1 LERNESIRFMT
12 GPQSSTPEPHA
23 EDVAEPL
30 PEWNRTAAPIPETPL
45 QQLFE
50 AHARRAPDSLAV
62 AWSDRPEDRMTYG
75 ELDRRANQLAHRLR
89 GLGVRP
95 ESLVAILLER
105 SPETVVAVLA
115 TVKAG
120 GAWLPIDPVNPGERI
135 AAMLRDSGAAVL
147 LTTTAQLDRLPGL
160 PGLPGVPDLPLPPE
174 RVLRLDEEGFSGE
187 STAPPV
193 PFTIDPDHLAY
204 VIYTSGSTGVPK
216 GAALTYR
223 GVANLIGW
231 DHRTFERRPR
241 DRSPLLSG
249 PGFDAAVWEIWAAL
263 AAGASLHIPRRETI
277 LSPPALLA
285 WLVAEKI
292 TLIFLATPLAVA
304 LLEEIQAA
312 PAPPGLSLRVLL
324 AGGDRLV
331 RRPWPELPFVLKNI
345 YGPTETTVYA
355 TSGLVARTGTRAPDI
370 GTPHDNMRV
379 YLVDPHLRPV
389 PVGEEGELYI
399 AGAGVG
405 RGYRGRPELTAEQFV
420 PNPFEEPGQ
429 RMYRTGD
436 LARWLPGGRIE
447 FLGRIDH
454 QVKIR
459 GIRIELG
466 EIESVLVAQPEV
478 ATAVVM
484 TREDAAGDRRLVAYV
499 VSTVGAGEL
508 RQRLARLLPAA
519 MVPAAWVFLDA
530 LPLNPNGKL
539 DRRALERIAPPE
551 PEAATDGS
559 IDAPRTPS
567 EQLLAGLFQ
576 EVLKLERAVGL
587 HDDFFHLGGHSLSV
601 VQIASRVRDVLGVDV
616 DLRTVF
622 EHPTVASLAEWIA
635 SAAAATTGGRPPA
648 APIAPVTRGA
658 ASPLSYAQ
666 QRLWFL
672 DRFESAGTSLYNVPV
687 AFHLTGPGLRV
698 GPLQS
703 ALAEIVRRHEVLR
716 TVYRESAGG
725 EPVQVVQPFVEGV
738 ASALPVIDLS
748 ALPDARAAAEPL
760 ERELADRPFDLERGP
775 LLRCWLLRLGA
786 EEHRLVVSMHHI
798 ASDAWS
804 LEVLAREISELYQA
818 FAQGLQSPQPPL
830 PPLPIQYADFAIWQ
844 RRTLSGEILETE
856 LAWWRERLAGLPP
869 ALELPAD
876 RPRPARPS
884 FRGNRR
890 HSRLA
895 PQTGAGLAA
904 LSRRQGATL
913 FMTLMAAFS
922 ALLSRYTG
930 EEDLALGTPG
940 AGRGSAETQGL
951 IGFFVNT
958 LVLRTSLAGDV
969 SFPELLARVRTTVL
983 DAYAHQ
989 DLPFEQLVV
998 ELAPQRDLSR
1008 TPLFQVLFALWER
1021 TPDLTL
1027 SPGLTGS
1034 IAELQTASAM
1044 FDLALQVTRHGD
1056 ELLSTAEYATD
1067 LFDAATI
1074 DRLLGH
1080 LGTLL
1085 AGIVDEPETR
1095 LSRLPLLTAAE
1106 QEQLAAWNAT
1116 LEPRPAGA
1124 TLHGLFEAQAARTP
1138 DAVAV
1143 IAAEGALTYR
1153 ELDAL
1158 SDRLARRL
1166 VALGA
1171 GIDSRVGLLLERSPE
1186 MVVALLGVLKAG
1198 AAYVPLDP
1206 DYPAQRVAA
1215 MLEDAQVVAVLAQ
1228 QRLADRLPAGAPVL
1242 FLDGDWDREEGD
1254 AMPALTAVVPEEAAA
1269 YLIFTSGS
1277 TGRPKATTVPHR
1289 ALVNYLLWM
1298 QAELPLGPADRV
1310 LQKTAFSF
1318 DASVWVFWAPLLAG
1332 AALVMARPG
1341 ETREPAALVRGIQE
1355 HGVTVLPTVPSMLRV
1370 LLDEGLGACRGLRRV
1385 CVGGEAL
1392 GADLQTAFF
1401 AVFAERET
1409 ELVNLYGPTETTIAV
1424 TFWRCERELASRP
1437 ALLGE
1442 PIANAR
1448 LHVLGARLEPCPVG
1462 VPGELFVGG
1471 VPVSRG
1477 YFGRPVETASSF
1489 LPDPF
1494 ATSPGE
1500 RLYRTGDRVR
1510 RRAEGLLE
1518 YLGRADGQ
1526 VKVRGFRVEPGEI
1539 EAALAAHPSVGQAA
1553 VLALPDPAG
1562 GNRLTAYVTGEVEEA
1577 ELRAF
1582 LKQRLPGHMVPTGW
1596 VFLDALPLTPNDK
1609 VDRGALARL
1618 EPAAQRSGAF
1628 QAPRTPLEATLAK
1641 IFAGVLGVAALGVDD
1656 DFFELGGHSLLAM
1669 RVIAEIRRTLG
1680 AELPVRALFE
1690 SSTVAGLSLA
1700 VEAAREGAPA
1710 AIPRG
1715 VALRPGSRRPLSFA
1729 QQRLWFLDQLTPGSN
1744 AYNLPF
1750 PLRLQGRLEP
1760 PALAAALSEIVRR
1773 HEVLRTAYAL
1783 TEGEPWQA
1791 VQPAPLPTLPLVDL
1805 TALPGETRGGEALR
1819 LAAEDALRPFAL
1831 AAGRVFRASLV
1842 RCGPAEHVLL
1852 CSVHHIAFDGWS
1864 GELFLAELAA
1874 LYDAFVAGRESPLP
1888 ELPWQY
1894 ADFAAWQRSWLT
1906 GEVYER
1912 QLAFWRRTLENA
1924 PEVLELPAD
1933 HPRPPVQSLRG
1944 EVLRITLPAAMT
1956 PVLRALARERS
1967 QTLFMLLLAG
1977 FQTLLQRYTGQD
1989 DLLVATPVAGRH
2001 HAEVEDLIGFFVNTL
2016 TLRGDLAGDPS
2027 FGELLART
2035 RETCLTAFTYQDL
2048 PFEVLVEELRPERDM
2063 SRSPLVQVMLALR
2076 NARRQSPPSLPSPQ
2090 TRQTRQSTG
2099 LRLVPIEEDL
2109 HAAKLDLTLEVAE
2122 KSDGLLLSF
2131 EYATDLFEAATI
2143 ERLAGHFQSLLAGAA
2158 AEPGRRL
2165 SELPLLT
2172 SVERE
2177 QLAAW
2182 NATLEPRPAGATL
2195 HGLFEAQ
2202 AARTPDAVAVIAA
2215 EGALTYRELDAR
2227 SNRLARRLVALGAG
2241 IDSRVGLFLERSLEM
2256 VVALLG
2262 VLKAGAAYVPLDPDY
2277 PAQRVAAMLEDT
2289 QAVAVLAQQRL
2300 ADRLPAGAPAL
2311 FLDGDWDREKGDAL
2325 PALPAVVPEEAAAY
2339 LIFTSGS
2346 TGRPKATAVPHRA
2359 IVNYMLWLQEELP
2372 LGPADRVYQ
2381 MTAFSFDASVWVFWM
2396 PLLAGAAVVMARP
2409 EETREPAALVR
2420 GIQEHGVTMLPT
2432 VPSILRVLLDEGLGA
2447 CRTLRQV
2454 CVGGEALGA
2463 DLQTAFFTVFA
2474 ERETELVN
2482 LYGPTETT
2490 IVVTFWRCERELAWR
2505 PALLGEAI
2513 ANAHLHVL
2521 GARWE
2526 PCPVGVPGELFIG
2539 GVQVSR
2545 GYFGRPVETASSF
2558 LPDPFAAAP
2567 GERLYRT
2574 GDRVR
2579 RRPDGLLEYLGR
2591 TDQQVKIRGVRI
2603 ELGEVEAVIA
2613 AHPGVKAVVAVVR
2626 EDKPREDKPRE
2637 DKLREDSPGDAR
2649 LIAYVVA
2656 DRPDLTPAELRRA
2669 AQARLPEAMTPSLF
2683 ILLDALPRT
2692 PTGKVDLRALPSP
2705 EPRPE
2710 AGHELVAPRTHLEE
2724 RVAGLWRTV
2733 LKVDRLG
2740 IHDSFWELGGHSLLA
2755 TRLTYRVRESFG
2767 IELPVRTLFEH
2778 PTLAE
2783 YAAAIAESLVRPG
2796 EQAERMI
2803 ARTDSGPAPLSHA
2816 QQRLWFLDRLQP
2828 GLPVY
2833 NLPVLFGI
2841 TGPLAA
2847 DSLAAALSEIVRR
2860 HEVLRTTFRVDAESG
2875 DPVQVVAEP
2884 VPWPLPH
2891 VDLAGLP
2898 AALGEAEADRLLAAE
2913 RRLPFNLERGPLL
2926 RSFLVRLGP
2935 RDHRLALTMHHI
2947 ISDGWS
2953 VGVLR
2958 RELQALYG
2966 AVVRDFPSPLPELAL
2981 QYADVSVWQRRWLAA
2996 GEWEAQLAWW
3006 RQTLAGAPPT
3016 LDLPTDRPRPAVQSL
3031 RGGSAALPLGP
3042 ALSAEVA
3049 QLGRRWRTTPF
3060 MTLLAAFEAL
3070 LFRYTGQD
3078 DLWVG
3083 TPIANRQ
3090 HAETEDLLG
3099 FFVNTLVLRVDLSG
3113 DPTFAGLLGRVRER
3127 ALAAY
3132 AHQDLPFEKLV
3143 EELAPARDLSRSP
3156 LFQVLFAV
3164 ESERAAPTEL
3174 APGVTLDE
3182 LAVELDIAKF
3192 DLTLSVGPGPEGLEA
3207 AVEWAADLF
3216 DAATLR
3222 RLLSHFRVLLT
3233 AAAGNPEIRIGEL
3246 PLLTPEER
3254 EEVAAASRGTAAPIP
3269 ETPLQQLFEAHARR
3283 APDSLAVA
3291 WGDRA
3296 EDRMTYGELDR
3307 RANGL
3312 AHHLR
3317 GLGVRPESLVAVL
3330 LDRSPETAIAVL
3342 ATVKAGGAWLPID
3355 PANPGERTAAM
3366 LRDSGATVLL
3376 TAAAQLERLPLP
3388 DLPLPP
3394 ERVLRLDGDGF
3405 RDESTAPPEPF
3416 AIDPDHLAYVI
3427 YTSGSTG
3434 MPKGAMLTYRGLA
3447 NMVGWDHRT
3456 FERRPEDRAPLL
3468 AGPGFDAAVWEIWGA
3483 LAAGASL
3490 HVPPRE
3496 TILSSPALLAWLVAE
3511 RITLAFLATPLAEA
3525 LLEELQA
3532 RPLLPDLALRAL
3544 LTGGERVVRRP
3555 WPELTFTLINMY
3567 GPTEGTVYATGGIVA
3582 PTGTRAPDIGSP
3594 FDNTQVYLVDRHLRP
3609 VPVGLPGELCIAGVS
3624 LARGYLGRPELTA
3637 ERFVPNPLDGSE
3649 KVLGQRMYRTGDLA
3663 RWLPGSRIE
3672 FLGRIDHQVKIRG
3685 IRIELGEIESVLTAQ
3700 PEVAAAVVVVR
3711 EDPAADRRLVAYVV
3725 APGGPDVIGALELR
3739 ERLARRLP
3747 AAMVPAAWVFL
3758 DALPLTP
3765 NGKLDRRA
3773 LPAPEPVRT
3782 EGEFIA
3788 PRTPLEEEVAA
3799 IWRTVLKVDRV
3810 GIDDNFWDLG
3820 GHSLIATKVLARVRD
3835 TFGIDLPL
3843 QSLFVTPRLAE
3854 FADAVGQS
3862 VLAAQGADTAA
3873 LLAELD
3879 GLSDEEI
3886 RSFLAAEEIT

>member
-1 LERNESIRFMT
+1 
-12 GPQSSTPEPHA
+12 
-23 EDVAEPL
+23 
-30 PEWNRTAAPIPETPL
+30 
-45 QQLFE
+45 
-50 AHARRAPDSLAV
+50 
-62 AWSDRPEDRMTYG
+62 
-75 ELDRRANQLAHRLR
+75 
-89 GLGVRP
+89 
-95 ESLVAILLER
+95 
-105 SPETVVAVLA
+105 
-115 TVKAG
+115 
-120 GAWLPIDPVNPGERI
+120 
-135 AAMLRDSGAAVL
+135 
-147 LTTTAQLDRLPGL
+147 
-160 PGLPGVPDLPLPPE
+160 
-174 RVLRLDEEGFSGE
+174 
-187 STAPPV
+187 
-193 PFTIDPDHLAY
+193 
-204 VIYTSGSTGVPK
+204 
-216 GAALTYR
+216 
-223 GVANLIGW
+223 
-231 DHRTFERRPR
+231 
-241 DRSPLLSG
+241 
-249 PGFDAAVWEIWAAL
+249 
-263 AAGASLHIPRRETI
+263 
-277 LSPPALLA
+277 
-285 WLVAEKI
+285 
-292 TLIFLATPLAVA
+292 
-304 LLEEIQAA
+304 
-312 PAPPGLSLRVLL
+312 
-324 AGGDRLV
+324 
-331 RRPWPELPFVLKNI
+331 
-345 YGPTETTVYA
+345 
-355 TSGLVARTGTRAPDI
+355 
-370 GTPHDNMRV
+370 
-379 YLVDPHLRPV
+379 
-389 PVGEEGELYI
+389 
-399 AGAGVG
+399 
-405 RGYRGRPELTAEQFV
+405 
-420 PNPFEEPGQ
+420 
-429 RMYRTGD
+429 
-436 LARWLPGGRIE
+436 
-447 FLGRIDH
+447 
-454 QVKIR
+454 
-459 GIRIELG
+459 
-466 EIESVLVAQPEV
+466 
-478 ATAVVM
+478 
-484 TREDAAGDRRLVAYV
+484 
-499 VSTVGAGEL
+499 
-508 RQRLARLLPAA
+508 

-530 LPLNPNGKL
+530 LPLTPNGKL

-551 PEAATDGS
+551 PEAATEGS
-559 IDAPRTPS
+559 LDAPRTPS

-576 EVLKLERAVGL
+576 EVLKLGRAVGL

-635 SAAAATTGGRPPA
+635 NAGGTATV
-648 APIAPVTRGA
+648 PIAPVARGA
-658 ASPLSYAQ
+658 ESPLSYAQ

-672 DRFESAGTSLYNVPV
+672 DRFESGGTSLYNVPV
-687 AFHLTGPGLRV
+687 AFHLAGPGLRV
-698 GPLQS
+698 PALAG

-716 TVYRESAGG
+716 TVFRESAGG

-738 ASALPVIDLS
+738 AGTLPVIDLS
-748 ALPDARAAAEPL
+748 ALPDARTAAEPL
-760 ERELADRPFDLERGP
+760 ERELADQPFDLARGP

-786 EEHRLVVSMHHI
+786 EEHRLVVSTHHI
-798 ASDAWS
+798 ASDGWS

-818 FAQGLQSPQPPL
+818 FAQGLPSPL
-830 PPLPIQYADFAIWQ
+830 PPLPVQYADFAVWQ
-844 RRTLSGEILETE
+844 RRTLSGEVLEAQ
-856 LAWWRERLAGLPP
+856 LAWWRQRLAGLPP

-895 PQTGAGLAA
+895 AQTGAGLAA
-904 LSRRQGATL
+904 LGRRQGSSL
-913 FMTLMAAFS
+913 FMTLLAAFYT
-922 ALLSRYTG
+922 LLSRYTG

-940 AGRGSAETQGL
+940 AGRGSAGTQGL

-989 DLPFEQLVV
+989 DLPFEQLVA

-1008 TPLFQVLFALWER
+1008 SPLFQVLFALWER

-1034 IAELQTASAM
+1034 IAELQTSSAM
-1044 FDLALQVTRHGD
+1044 FDLALQVTRQGD
-1056 ELLSTAEYATD
+1056 ELLATAEYATD
-1067 LFDAATI
+1067 LFDAATV

-1095 LSRLPLLTAAE
+1095 LSRLPLLAAAE
-1106 QEQLAAWNAT
+1106 REQLAAWNAT
-1116 LEPRPAGA
+1116 LEPRPVGA
-1124 TLHGLFEAQAARTP
+1124 TLHGWFVAQAALTP

-1143 IAAEGALTYR
+1143 IAAEGTLTYG
-1153 ELDAL
+1153 ELDAR

-1166 VALGA
+1166 VAMGA

-1206 DYPAQRVAA
+1206 DYPAERLAA

-1228 QRLADRLPAGAPVL
+1228 ERLADRLPTGAAGAPTL
-1242 FLDGDWDREEGD
+1242 FLDGDWDLEEGGEL
-1254 AMPALTAVVPEEAAA
+1254 PSTVPEDAAA

-1289 ALVNYLLWM
+1289 AIVNYMLWM
-1298 QAELPLGPADRV
+1298 LAELPLGPADRV

-1332 AALVMARPG
+1332 ATLVMARPG
-1341 ETREPAALVRGIQE
+1341 ETREPAALVRGIRE

-1370 LLDEGLGACRGLRRV
+1370 LLDEGLAACRGLRRV

-1401 AVFAERET
+1401 ATFAEA

-1424 TFWRCERELASRP
+1424 TFWRCERELASRS

-1442 PIANAR
+1442 PITNAR

-1471 VPVSRG
+1471 MPVSRG

-1510 RRAEGLLE
+1510 RRPEGLLE
-1518 YLGRADGQ
+1518 YLGRTDGQ

-1539 EAALAAHPSVGQAA
+1539 EAALAAHPAVGQAA

-1562 GNRLTAYVTGEVEEA
+1562 GSRLTAYVTGEVEEA
-1577 ELRAF
+1577 GLRAF

-1609 VDRGALARL
+1609 VDRRALARL
-1618 EPAAQRSGAF
+1618 EPAAQRSVAF

-1641 IFAGVLGVAALGVDD
+1641 IFAGVLGVAALGAHD

-1690 SSTVAGLSLA
+1690 NSTVASLSLA
-1700 VEAAREGAPA
+1700 VEAAREGTPA
-1710 AIPRG
+1710 AIPQG

-1729 QQRLWFLDQLTPGSN
+1729 QARLWFLDQLTPGSN
-1744 AYNLPF
+1744 AYNIPF
-1750 PLRLQGRLEP
+1750 PLRLEGRLEP

-1783 TEGEPWQA
+1783 TEGEPYQA
-1791 VQPAPLPTLPLVDL
+1791 VQPAPLATLPLVDL
-1805 TALPGETRGGEALR
+1805 TALPGETRGSEALR

-1831 AAGRVFRASLV
+1831 AAGLVFRASLV

-1874 LYDAFVAGRESPLP
+1874 LYDAFVAGRASPLP

-1956 PVLRALARERS
+1956 PALRALARERS

-2076 NARRQSPPSLPSPQ
+2076 NARRQSPPSP
-2090 TRQTRQSTG
+2090 QTRQSTG

-2122 KSDGLLLSF
+2122 ESDGLLLSF

-2143 ERLAGHFQSLLAGAA
+2143 ERLAGHFQSLLVGAA

-2195 HGLFEAQ
+2195 HRLFEAQ

-2215 EGALTYRELDAR
+2215 EGTLTYRELDAR
-2227 SNRLARRLVALGAG
+2227 SNRLARHLVAMGAG
-2241 IDSRVGLFLERSLEM
+2241 IESRVGLFLERSLEM

-2289 QAVAVLAQQRL
+2289 RAVAVLAQQRL

-2311 FLDGDWDREKGDAL
+2311 FLDGDWDREDGDATSAT

-2346 TGRPKATAVPHRA
+2346 TGRPKATTVPHRA
-2359 IVNYMLWLQEELP
+2359 IVNYMLWLQAELP
-2372 LGPADRVYQ
+2372 LRPADRVYQ

-2447 CRTLRQV
+2447 CRGLRQV

-2463 DLQTAFFTVFA
+2463 DLQTAFFAVFA
-2474 ERETELVN
+2474 EREMELVN

-2490 IVVTFWRCERELAWR
+2490 IVVTFWRCERELASR

-2513 ANAHLHVL
+2513 ANARLHVL
-2521 GARWE
+2521 GPRWE

-2626 EDKPREDKPRE
+2626 EDKPREDK
-2637 DKLREDSPGDAR
+2637 LREDSPGDAR

-2710 AGHELVAPRTHLEE
+2710 AGHELAAPRTHLEE
-2724 RVAGLWRTV
+2724 RVAGLWRTL

-2783 YAAAIAESLVRPG
+2783 YAAAIADSLERSLAQPG
-2796 EQAERMI
+2796 ERAERMTR
-2803 ARTDSGPAPLSHA
+2803 RTDSGPVPLSHA

-2847 DSLAAALSEIVRR
+2847 DSLAAALAEIVRR

-2884 VPWPLPH
+2884 APWPLPR

-2913 RRLPFNLERGPLL
+2913 RRLPFDLERGPLL

-2935 RDHRLALTMHHI
+2935 EDHRLALTMHHI
-2947 ISDGWS
+2947 VSDGWS

-2966 AVVRDFPSPLPELAL
+2966 AAVRDYPSPLPELAL
-2981 QYADVSVWQRRWLAA
+2981 QYADVSVWQRRWLAG

-3006 RQTLAGAPPT
+3006 RQTLASAPPT

-3031 RGGSAALPLGP
+3031 RGDSATLPLGP
-3042 ALSAEVA
+3042 ALSALTGGIA
-3049 QLGRRWRTTPF
+3049 QLGRRRGTSPF
-3060 MTLLAAFEAL
+3060 MTLLAAFAAL

-3078 DLWVG
+3078 DLWMG
-3083 TPIANRQ
+3083 TPIANRR

-3099 FFVNTLVLRVDLSG
+3099 FFVNTLVLRLDLSG
-3113 DPTFAGLLGRVRER
+3113 DPTFAGLLGRVRET

-3143 EELAPARDLSRSP
+3143 EVLAPARDLSRSP

-3164 ESERAAPTEL
+3164 ESERAAPIEL
-3174 APGVTLDE
+3174 ARGVTLEE
-3182 LAVELDIAKF
+3182 LAVDLGIAKF
-3192 DLTLSVGPGPEGLEA
+3192 DLTLSVGPGPGPEGLEA

-3216 DAATLR
+3216 DASTVQ
-3222 RLLSHFRVLLT
+3222 RLLAHFRVLLT
-3233 AAAGNPEIRIGEL
+3233 QAADNPETPVGEL
-3246 PLLTPEER
+3246 PLLTAEER
-3254 EEVAAASRGTAAPIP
+3254 KEVAAISRGPVTPVL
-3269 ETPLQQLFEAHARR
+3269 ETPVQQLFEAHARR
-3283 APDSLAVA
+3283 APEALAVS
-3291 WGDRA
+3291 WSDRA
-3296 EDRMTYGELDR
+3296 EDRLTYGELDR

-3312 AHHLR
+3312 AHRLR
-3317 GLGVRPESLVAVL
+3317 GLGVRPESLVAIL
-3330 LDRSPETAIAVL
+3330 LDRSPETVIAVV
-3342 ATVKAGGAWLPID
+3342 ATIKAGGAWLPID
-3355 PANPGERTAAM
+3355 PANPGERIAVM

-3376 TAAAQLERLPLP
+3376 TAAAQLERLPGLPGLP

-3394 ERVLRLDGDGF
+3394 ERVLRLGGEDF
-3405 RDESTAPPEPF
+3405 ADESTAPPGPF
-3416 AIDPDHLAYVI
+3416 AIDPDNLAYVI

-3434 MPKGAMLTYRGLA
+3434 VPKGAALTYRGLA
-3447 NMVGWDHRT
+3447 NLVRWDRRT
-3456 FERRPEDRAPLL
+3456 YERSPEDRATLL
-3468 AGPGFDAAVWEIWGA
+3468 AGPGFDASVWEIWAA
-3483 LAAGASL
+3483 LASGGSL
-3490 HVPPRE
+3490 HVPLRE
-3496 TILSSPALLAWLVAE
+3496 TLLSSPALLAWLAAE
-3511 RITLAFLATPLAEA
+3511 RITVTFLATPLAEA

-3532 RPLLPDLALRAL
+3532 APVLPALALRAL
-3544 LTGGERVVRRP
+3544 LTGGDRVVRRP
-3555 WPELTFTLINMY
+3555 WPELTFTLVNMY
-3567 GPTEGTVYATGGIVA
+3567 GPTEGTVYATGGIVT
-3582 PTGTRAPDIGSP
+3582 PTGTRAPHIGSP
-3594 FDNTQVYLVDRHLRP
+3594 LDNTWVYLLDRHLRP
-3609 VPVGLPGELCIAGVS
+3609 VPVGLPGELCIAGAS

-3637 ERFVPNPLDGSE
+3637 ERFVPNPLAALEGLPGE
-3649 KVLGQRMYRTGDLA
+3649 RLYRTGDLA
-3663 RWLPGSRIE
+3663 RWLPGGDVE

-3685 IRIELGEIESVLTAQ
+3685 IRIELGEIESVLAGQ
-3700 PEVAAAVVVVR
+3700 PEVAAAVVTVDDGP
-3711 EDPAADRRLVAYVV
+3711 EGDRRLVAYVV
-3725 APGGPDVIGALELR
+3725 APGGPEAIGAAELR

-3773 LPAPEPVRT
+3773 LPAPEPPRT
-3782 EGEFIA
+3782 AGEFIA
-3788 PRTPLEEEVAA
+3788 PRTPLEEEVAG

-3810 GIDDNFWDLG
+3810 GIDDSFWDLG

-3835 TFGIDLPL
+3835 AFRIDLPL
-3843 QSLFVTPRLAE
+3843 QVLFATPRLAD

-3862 VLAAQGADTAA
+3862 VLAAQGADISA

-3879 GLSDEEI
+3879 GLSDQEI
-3886 RSFLAAEEIT
+3886 REFLAAEELT

>member
-1 LERNESIRFMT
+1 MT
-12 GPQSSTPEPHA
+12 GPKSSTPEPRA
-23 EDVAEPL
+23 EEVAEPL
-30 PEWNRTAAPIPETPL
+30 PEWNRTAAPIPETPV

-50 AHARRAPDSLAV
+50 DHVRRAPDSLAV
-62 AWSDRPEDRMTYG
+62 AWNGGSLTYG
-75 ELDRRANQLAHRLR
+75 ELDRRANALAHHLR
-89 GLGVRP
+89 RLGVRP

-105 SPETVVAVLA
+105 SPETVIAVVA

-147 LTTTAQLDRLPGL
+147 LTTAAQLERL
-160 PGLPGVPDLPLPPE
+160 PDLPLPPE
-174 RVLRLDEEGFSGE
+174 RVLRLDEEGFPGE
-187 STAPPV
+187 SPAPPV
-193 PFTIDPDHLAY
+193 PFAIDPDHLAY

-216 GAALTYR
+216 GAALTWR
-223 GVANLIGW
+223 GLANLVGW
-231 DHRTFERRPR
+231 DLRTFGRGPR
-241 DRSPLLSG
+241 DRAPLLAG
-249 PGFDAAVWEIWAAL
+249 PGFDASVWEIWATL
-263 AAGASLHIPRRETI
+263 AAGASLHVPRRETI
-277 LSPPALLA
+277 LSPPSLLA

-312 PAPPGLSLRVLL
+312 PAPPELALRVVL

-331 RRPWPELPFVLKNI
+331 RRPWPGLSFPLTNV

-355 TSGLVARTGTRAPDI
+355 TSGLVAPTGDRAPDI
-370 GTPHDNMRV
+370 GGPLDNTRI
-379 YLVDPHLRPV
+379 YLVDSHLRPV
-389 PVGEEGELYI
+389 PVGEAGELYI

-405 RGYRGRPELTAEQFV
+405 RGYRGRPELTAERFV

-429 RMYRTGD
+429 RLYRTGD

-466 EIESVLVAQPEV
+466 EIESVLASQPEV
-478 ATAVVM
+478 AAAVVM
-484 TREDAAGDRRLVAYV
+484 AREDSTGDSGDRRLVAYV
-499 VSTVGAGEL
+499 VAPEGISAGEL
-508 RQRLARLLPAA
+508 RERLARLLPAA

-551 PEAATDGS
+551 PEAATGGS

-576 EVLKLERAVGL
+576 EILKLERAVGL

-635 SAAAATTGGRPPA
+635 NAGGTATV
-648 APIAPVTRGA
+648 PIAPVERGA
-658 ASPLSYAQ
+658 ESLLSYAQ

-672 DRFESAGTSLYNVPV
+672 DRFESGGTSLYNVPV
-687 AFHLTGPGLRV
+687 AFHLNGPGLRV
-698 GPLQS
+698 PPLQS

-716 TVYRESAGG
+716 TVFRESAGG

-738 ASALPVIDLS
+738 AGALPVIDLS
-748 ALPDARAAAEPL
+748 ALPDARIAAEIL
-760 ERELADRPFDLERGP
+760 ERELADQPFDLARGP
-775 LLRCWLLRLGA
+775 LLRCRLLRLGA
-786 EEHRLVVSMHHI
+786 EEHHLVVSAHHI
-798 ASDAWS
+798 AADGWS

-818 FAQGLQSPQPPL
+818 FAQGLPSPL
-830 PPLPIQYADFAIWQ
+830 PPLPVQYADFAIWQ
-844 RRTLSGEILETE
+844 RRTLSGEVLEAQ
-856 LAWWRERLAGLPP
+856 LAWWRQRLAGLPP

-895 PQTGAGLAA
+895 PRTGAGLAA
-904 LSRRQGATL
+904 LSRRQGSSL
-913 FMTLMAAFS
+913 FMTLMAAF
-922 ALLSRYTG
+922 ATLLSRYTG

-940 AGRGSAETQGL
+940 AGRGNAETQGL

-989 DLPFEQLVV
+989 DLPFEQLVA
-998 ELAPQRDLSR
+998 ELAPQRDLAR
-1008 TPLFQVLFALWER
+1008 APLFQVLFALWER

-1034 IAELQTASAM
+1034 IAELQTSSAM
-1044 FDLALQVTRHGD
+1044 FDLALQVTRQGD

-1080 LGTLL
+1080 LDTLL
-1085 AGIVDEPETR
+1085 VGIVAEPGRR
-1095 LSRLPLLTAAE
+1095 LSELPLLAAVE
-1106 QEQLAAWNAT
+1106 REQLAAWNAT
-1116 LEPRPAGA
+1116 LEPRPTGA
-1124 TLHGLFEAQAARTP
+1124 TLHGWFVAQAALTP

-1153 ELDAL
+1153 QLDER
-1158 SDRLARRL
+1158 SNRLARRL
-1166 VALGA
+1166 VAMGA
-1171 GIDSRVGLLLERSPE
+1171 GIDSRVALLLERSPE

-1206 DYPAQRVAA
+1206 DYPAERLAA
-1215 MLEDAQVVAVLAQ
+1215 MLEDARAVAVLAQ
-1228 QRLADRLPAGAPVL
+1228 ERLADRLPTGARTL
-1242 FLDGDWDREEGD
+1242 FLDGDRDLEEGGEL
-1254 AMPALTAVVPEEAAA
+1254 PSTVPEEAAA

-1289 ALVNYLLWM
+1289 AIVNYLLWM
-1298 QAELPLGPADRV
+1298 QAEFPLTPADRV

-1332 AALVMARPG
+1332 STLVMARPG
-1341 ETREPAALVRGIQE
+1341 ETREPAALVRAIQE

-1370 LLDEGLGACRGLRRV
+1370 LLDQGLAACRGLRRV
-1385 CVGGEAL
+1385 FVGGEAL

-1401 AVFAERET
+1401 AAFAEREP

-1424 TFWRCERELASRP
+1424 TFWRCEREQASRP

-1448 LHVLGARLEPCPVG
+1448 LHVLGSRLEPCPVG

-1477 YFGRPVETASSF
+1477 YLGRPAETASSF

-1494 ATSPGE
+1494 ASAPGE

-1510 RRAEGLLE
+1510 RRPDGRLE
-1518 YLGRADGQ
+1518 YLGRTDHQ

-1539 EAALAAHPSVGQAA
+1539 EAALATHPGVGQAA
-1553 VLALPDPAG
+1553 VLALPDPG
-1562 GNRLTAYVTGEVEEA
+1562 GGSRLTAYVTGEVEEA
-1577 ELRAF
+1577 GLRAY
-1582 LKQRLPGHMVPTGW
+1582 LKQRLPGHMVPSGW

-1669 RVIAEIRRTLG
+1669 RVIAGIRRTLSV
-1680 AELPVRALFE
+1680 ELPVRALFE

-1729 QQRLWFLDQLTPGSN
+1729 QARLWFLDQLTPGSN
-1744 AYNLPF
+1744 AYNIPF
-1750 PLRLQGRLEP
+1750 SLRLQGRLEP

-1773 HEVLRTAYAL
+1773 HEVLRTAYTL
-1783 TEGEPWQA
+1783 TEGEPYQA
-1791 VQPAPLPTLPLVDL
+1791 VQPAPLSALPVVDL
-1805 TALPGETRGGEALR
+1805 TALPEETRGGEVLR
-1819 LAAEDALRPFAL
+1819 LAAEEALRPFAL
-1831 AAGRVFRASLV
+1831 AAGRVFRASLA

-1864 GELFLAELAA
+1864 GEIFLAELAA

-1912 QLAFWRRTLENA
+1912 QLAFWRRALENA

-1944 EVLRITLPAAMT
+1944 EVLRRPLPAAMT

-1977 FQTLLQRYTGQD
+1977 FQALLQRYTGQD

-2027 FGELLART
+2027 FGELLARA

-2076 NARRQSPPSLPSPQ
+2076 NARRQSPPSP
-2090 TRQTRQSTG
+2090 QTRQSTG

-2122 KSDGLLLSF
+2122 ESDGLLLSF

-2172 SVERE
+2172 AVERE

-2182 NATLEPRPAGATL
+2182 NATAEPRPAGATL
-2195 HGLFEAQ
+2195 HRLFEAR

-2215 EGALTYRELDAR
+2215 EGTLTYRELDAR
-2227 SNRLARRLVALGAG
+2227 SNRLARRLMAMGAG
-2241 IDSRVGLFLERSLEM
+2241 IESRVGLFLERSLEM

-2277 PAQRVAAMLEDT
+2277 PAARVAAMLEDT

-2311 FLDGDWDREKGDAL
+2311 FLDGDWDREEGDAL
-2325 PALPAVVPEEAAAY
+2325 PATPALPAVVPEEAAAY

-2346 TGRPKATAVPHRA
+2346 TGRPKATTVPHRA

-2447 CRTLRQV
+2447 CRSLRQV

-2463 DLQTAFFTVFA
+2463 DLQTAFFAIFA
-2474 ERETELVN
+2474 EREAELVN

-2490 IVVTFWRCERELAWR
+2490 IVVTFWRCKRELASR
-2505 PALLGEAI
+2505 PALLGEAV
-2513 ANAHLHVL
+2513 ANARLHVL
-2521 GARWE
+2521 GARRWE

-2558 LPDPFAAAP
+2558 LPDPFATAP

-2626 EDKPREDKPRE
+2626 ED
-2637 DKLREDSPGDAR
+2637 SPGDAR

-2692 PTGKVDLRALPSP
+2692 PTGKVDHRALPSP

-2710 AGHELVAPRTHLEE
+2710 AGQELVAPRTHLEE

-2783 YAAAIAESLVRPG
+2783 YVAAIADFLERSLEQPG
-2796 EQAERMI
+2796 ERAERMTR
-2803 ARTDSGPAPLSHA
+2803 RTDSGTIPLSHA

-2847 DSLAAALSEIVRR
+2847 DLLAAALSEIVRR

-2875 DPVQVVAEP
+2875 DPVQVVAAP
-2884 VPWPLPH
+2884 APWPLPC

-2913 RRLPFNLERGPLL
+2913 RRLPFDLERGPLL

-2935 RDHRLALTMHHI
+2935 REHRLALTMHHI

-2966 AVVRDFPSPLPELAL
+2966 AAVRDFPSPLPELAL
-2981 QYADVSVWQRRWLAA
+2981 QYADVSVWQRRWLAS

-3031 RGGSAALPLGP
+3031 RGGSATLPLGA

-3049 QLGRRWRTTPF
+3049 QLGRRWRTTSF

-3083 TPIANRQ
+3083 TPIANRR
-3090 HAETEDLLG
+3090 HAETENLLG

-3113 DPTFAGLLGRVRER
+3113 DPTFAGLLGRVRET

-3233 AAAGNPEIRIGEL
+3233 AAAGNPEMTIGEL

-3254 EEVAAASRGTAAPIP
+3254 EEVAAAGHGTAAPIP
-3269 ETPLQQLFEAHARR
+3269 VTPLQQLFEAHARR

-3291 WGDRA
+3291 WSDRE
-3296 EDRMTYGELDR
+3296 EDRLTYGELDR
-3307 RANGL
+3307 RANEL

-3317 GLGVRPESLVAVL
+3317 GLGVRPESLVAIL
-3330 LDRSPETAIAVL
+3330 LDRSPETAIAVV
-3342 ATVKAGGAWLPID
+3342 ATVKAGGSWLPIE
-3355 PANPGERTAAM
+3355 PANPGERIAAM

-3376 TAAAQLERLPLP
+3376 TTAAQLERLPGLPGVP
-3388 DLPLPP
+3388 DLPLPS
-3394 ERVLRLDGDGF
+3394 ERVLRLDEEGF
-3405 RDESTAPPEPF
+3405 SGESTAPPVPF

-3434 MPKGAMLTYRGLA
+3434 VPKGAALTYRGLA
-3447 NMVGWDHRT
+3447 NLVGWDHRT

-3468 AGPGFDAAVWEIWGA
+3468 AGPGFDASVWEIWAA
-3483 LAAGASL
+3483 LAAGSSL

-3496 TILSSPALLAWLVAE
+3496 TILSSPALLAWLAAE

-3532 RPLLPDLALRAL
+3532 RPLLPDLALRTL

-3609 VPVGLPGELCIAGVS
+3609 VPVGLPGELCIAGAG

-3637 ERFVPNPLDGSE
+3637 ERFVPNPLDSPE
-3649 KVLGQRMYRTGDLA
+3649 KVPGQRMYRTGDLA
-3663 RWLPGSRIE
+3663 RWLPGGRIE

-3700 PEVAAAVVVVR
+3700 PEVAAAVVMVR
-3711 EDPAADRRLVAYVV
+3711 EDPAGDRRLVAYVV
-3725 APGGPDVIGALELR
+3725 ASGDPDVVSAGELR

-3773 LPAPEPVRT
+3773 LPAPEPMRT
-3782 EGEFIA
+3782 EGEFNA

-3835 TFGIDLPL
+3835 TFDIDLPL

-3854 FADAVGQS
+3854 FAEAVGQS

-3873 LLAELD
+3873 LLAELE

-3886 RSFLAAEEIT
+3886 RSFLAAEEIA